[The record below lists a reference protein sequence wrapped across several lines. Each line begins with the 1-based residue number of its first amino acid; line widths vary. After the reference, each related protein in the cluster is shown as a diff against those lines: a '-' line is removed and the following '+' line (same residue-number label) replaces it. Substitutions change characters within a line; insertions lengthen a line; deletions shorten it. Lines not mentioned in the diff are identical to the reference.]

1 MCSDAA
7 GPCRLVEDT
16 GFMVCI
22 NCGCVK
28 SRALETVNR
37 SFGTITSRLRPAY
50 TRSGRFVKKVL
61 GALNRRVSCF
71 KNKLLL
77 EHLREKKVSTPEAV
91 LEGIRTW
98 ITGSDAR
105 KPYVNASFYGAE
117 LGLGDVTMSARDITF
132 ICKIFDEIFFAHKRL
147 QFTGPNFPFS
157 ELLHLIVES
166 FEFDACTVYVTRY
179 AKRLRC
185 PIRTERYAK
194 MFRKCLRYIV
204 DARKIDCAHIK
215 CLKTSSVSGKTS
227 HISQSPPSQH
237 TLHMSNVCAKSAP
250 SSGKERCSN
259 TSTLSSPP

>member
-1 MCSDAA
+1 
-7 GPCRLVEDT
+7 
-16 GFMVCI
+16 MVCI

-28 SRALETVNR
+28 SRALETANK
-37 SFGTITSRLRPAY
+37 SFGTVTSRLRPAY

-61 GALNRRVSCF
+61 GALNRRVSCSLH
-71 KNKLLL
+71 KLLL
-77 EHLREKKVSTPEAV
+77 AHLREKKVSTPEAV

-117 LGLGDVTMSARDITF
+117 LGLGDVTMSARDVTF

-166 FEFDACTVYVTRY
+166 FEFDACTVFVTRY

-194 MFRKCLRYIV
+194 MFRECLRYIV
-204 DARKIDCAHIK
+204 DARKIDSAHIK
-215 CLKTSSVSGKTS
+215 CLKTSSVSGKIS
-227 HISQSPPSQH
+227 HISRSPPSQH
-237 TLHMSNVCAKSAP
+237 TLRMSNVCAKSAP
-250 SSGKERCSN
+250 SSEKDPPSD
-259 TSTLSSPP
+259 TSTHTSPPLLTS